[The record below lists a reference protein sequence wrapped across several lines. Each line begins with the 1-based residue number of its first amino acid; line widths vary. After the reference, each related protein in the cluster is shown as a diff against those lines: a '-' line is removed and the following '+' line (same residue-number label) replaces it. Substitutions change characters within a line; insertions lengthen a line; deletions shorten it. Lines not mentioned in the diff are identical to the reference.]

1 MKALCEKC
9 GGSGVV
15 TCEQDGHKNC
25 GREYAIEVP
34 VVGLFEFEGDTM
46 TYRTERK
53 SSLHLCFCS
62 MAPDVQ
68 ARFPEPK
75 KA

>member
-1 MKALCEKC
+1 MNPPCKKC
-9 GGSGVV
+9 GGTGVL

-25 GREYAIEVP
+25 GREHEVEVP
-34 VVGLFEFEGDTM
+34 VVGISEFEGDTM

-53 SSLHLCFCS
+53 SSLHLCCCCW
-62 MAPDVQ
+62 APDVQ

-75 KA
+75 A